1 MGPIALAGLT
11 LQIAGLPACL
21 PADGAPAY
29 EVALPLLAGA
39 PSIDGRIGEGEW
51 RSAVSAFGFRTLGAG
66 LIAGEQPLV
75 LLARDRE
82 AFYLAARLPLPA
94 GARPKASAQPDG
106 KLWEDDSAE
115 LFLDPHPGDKV
126 YYQFI
131 VNAGGTTWESVGQD
145 ASFSAEW
152 SAKTQVDRESWSAEI
167 RVPYAALR
175 VAPPADGE
183 VWGVNVG
190 WDRQTPAPAILTWAP
205 VVSGFHEP
213 ARFRPV
219 AFVGG
224 ARPFT
229 IRQWGADPRAGTLT
243 LSGECSLAAGQA
255 GRAEMTISSVA
266 GGKPTVVA
274 STRADVSSGS
284 PGAFALQ
291 AALPVK
297 DAWSVPDDYEARV
310 VLTVAEGGGPEIV
323 CTDIPIPFRIVPQL
337 QVTLR
342 NYLLGERKVIASVST
357 DALSAPKRET
367 VLRVTLQ
374 TPTGDVR
381 AEQRLTAIPE
391 TGPAEV
397 TFDVAG
403 LAPGEYAVRATAL
416 DRAGN
421 EVAAAEAPLTRPDTP
436 SWLGSKEGLSDRVLP
451 PWTPVRA
458 DGRTVRVWGREYE
471 FDGLPLPTRVVTR
484 GAAILSGPVRFVAT
498 VNGAQQRWTAPKTDL
513 LERKP
518 NAAVLETSVG
528 SDKLRLTSTIRVEYD
543 GVVRSDLSFQP
554 LEPTKL
560 DSLVL
565 ELPIKAAHAKY
576 LYHFP
581 GRWGSAYNAG
591 ALPPDGFKSGFR
603 PFIWLGDDDR
613 GLAWF
618 SESDRGFTPAGADD
632 VVQITR
638 QGDTVLLSI
647 KIIGQPVDLREPLTY
662 TFGLQATP
670 VKPVTE
676 DVWDFRIC
684 HHGDY
689 GIEDRLVSSGATL
702 EYPPGGNLN
711 PARGTLEAWVRPQFN
726 PDPAVAPDDPGRGVF
741 NRDFFMLDF
750 GALRHLG
757 FYWNIDDRGMRVFI
771 KEGDQYP
778 ILIGTTSHW
787 QKGEWHHVALTW
799 GDRMCIYVDGQLLG
813 SRPYIGTLPD
823 RIETGTLRFG
833 GDPCEFDVDE
843 VRISDLDRSSFDLTQ
858 PLQVDEHTLLLDHLD
873 GTFQPDGAKPT
884 NPVKGVPGRPSTG
897 SSFVDGKFGKA
908 LALYQAGKPKTL
920 LDRLAELGVRT
931 ICFHEHWTD
940 IQNHTSTTHGEAL
953 HKLVQACHGRG
964 IKLLLYF
971 GYEMSNIAPE
981 WPLYSDECLVEPRA
995 GGYHRLP
1002 EQMAY
1007 VCCYESAWQDFLADG
1022 IAKMIDQY
1030 DIDGV
1035 YLDGTEYPWACANRH
1050 HGCGH
1055 VRPDGTVVQTYP
1067 FFAYRE
1073 MLRRIYTI
1081 VRSRKPDGLVNVH
1094 NSTCMVTPSLGYATS
1109 SWDGEQFGGLEP
1121 GPWALEVL
1129 PLDTFRCEFMGRQ
1142 WGVPAEML
1150 CYNRPYTYRQA
1161 MSFTL
1166 LHDILVRGS
1175 LGGSLELES
1184 MLWKAMDEF
1193 GRKQAKF
1200 MPYWEE
1206 AGFAKVSDPAIKVSA
1221 YSRGAKGAMLVIS
1234 NLGKDPVD
1242 AKVELER
1249 ARLGLPAGRK
1259 LTATDVVSRADVPVD
1274 GDALSF
1280 RLDSLDFRAIR
1291 LTPQG

>member
-1 MGPIALAGLT
+1 MGLFALAGLA
-11 LQIAGLPACL
+11 LQMTGLPGRL
-21 PADGAPAY
+21 LADGAQAY
-29 EVALPLLAGA
+29 EVALPLLTNA
-39 PSIDGRIGEGEW
+39 PAIDGRLGEDEW
-51 RSAVSAFGFRTLGAG
+51 RGAVSAFGFRTLGAG

-82 AFYLAARLPLPA
+82 ALCIGARLPLPA
-94 GARPKASAQPDG
+94 GAQPKASAQRDG
-106 KLWEDDSAE
+106 KLWEDDSVE
-115 LFLDPHPGDKV
+115 LFLDPDPGDSV

-131 VNAGGTTWESVGQD
+131 VNARGTTWESVGQD
-145 ASFSAEW
+145 PSFSAEW
-152 SAKTQVDRESWSAEI
+152 SANTQVDQKSWSAEI

-175 VAPPADGE
+175 VAPPAEGQ

-190 WDRQTPAPAILTWAP
+190 WDRQTPKPAIMTWAP
-205 VVSGFHEP
+205 VVSSFHEP
-213 ARFRPV
+213 AHFRPV
-219 AFVGG
+219 AFV
-224 ARPFT
+224 ADACPFT
-229 IRQWGADPRAGTLT
+229 IREWRADPRTGRLT
-243 LSGECSLAAGQA
+243 LSGECSLDAGRT

-266 GGKPTVVA
+266 GDKRTVVA
-274 STRADVSSGS
+274 STRADVSSGN
-284 PGAFALQ
+284 PRTFALQ
-291 AALPVK
+291 TALPMK
-297 DAWSVPDDYEARV
+297 DAWPVPGDYEARV
-310 VLTVAEGGGPEIV
+310 ALTVAGGGPEIV
-323 CTDIPIPFRIVPQL
+323 CTDIPIPFRIVPPL

-342 NYLLGERKVIASVST
+342 RYFLREGKVIASVSA
-357 DALSAPKRET
+357 DALSAPRSET
-367 VLRVTLQ
+367 ALRVTLQ
-374 TPTGDVR
+374 SPTGDVR
-381 AEQRLTAIPE
+381 AEQRLDAIPE

-397 TFDVAG
+397 SFDVAG
-403 LAPGEYAVRATAL
+403 LAPGEYVVRAVAL

-436 SWLGSKEGLSDRVLP
+436 AWLGSKEGLSDRVLP

-458 DGRTVRVWGREYE
+458 DGRTVRVWGREYG

-484 GAAILSGPVRFVAT
+484 DAAVLSGPVRFVAT
-498 VNGAQQRWTAPKTDL
+498 VNGAQQRWTAPKTEV

-518 NAAVLETSVG
+518 NAAVLKTSV
-528 SDKLRLTSTIRVEYD
+528 SSEKLRLTSTVRVEYD
-543 GVVRSDLSFQP
+543 GVVRSDLAVQP

-565 ELPIKAAHAKY
+565 EVPIKADHAKY

-591 ALPPDGFKSGFR
+591 ALPQEGFKSGFR
-603 PFIWLGDDDR
+603 AFVWLGDDDR

-618 SESDRGFTPAGADD
+618 SESDRGFSPAGADD

-647 KIIGQPVDLREPLTY
+647 KIIGQPVDLKQPLTY

-676 DVWDFRIC
+676 DAWDFRIC

-702 EYPPGGNLN
+702 EYPAAGNLN
-711 PARGTLEAWVRPQFN
+711 PVRGTLEAWVRPQFDPN
-726 PDPAVAPDDPGRGVF
+726 PAVAPDDPGRGVY
-741 NRDFFMLDF
+741 NRNLLMLDF
-750 GALRHLG
+750 GALRNLG
-757 FYWNIDDRGMRVFI
+757 FYWNIDDRGMRVYI

-799 GDRMCIYVDGQLLG
+799 GDRMCIYVHGQLLG
-813 SRPYIGTLPD
+813 SRPYQGTLPD
-823 RIETGTLRFG
+823 RIEAGTLRFG

-843 VRISDLDRSSFDLTQ
+843 VRISDIDRTAFDLAQ
-858 PLQVDEHTLLLDHLD
+858 PPQVDEHTLLLDHLD
-873 GTFQPDGAKPT
+873 GAFEPDGTKRTSP
-884 NPVKGVPGRPSTG
+884 PKGTPGQPSTG
-897 SSFVDGKFGKA
+897 SSFVDGRFGKA

-940 IQNHTSTTHGEAL
+940 IQNYTSTTHGEAL
-953 HKLVQACHGRG
+953 RKLVQACHARG

-971 GYEMSNIAPE
+971 GYEISNIAPE

-1022 IAKMIDQY
+1022 IARMIDQY

-1035 YLDGTEYPWACANRH
+1035 YLDGTEYPWACANPH
-1050 HGCGH
+1050 HGCGYL
-1055 VRPDGTVVQTYP
+1055 RPDGSVVQTYP

-1073 MLRRIYTI
+1073 MLRRIYTV

-1109 SWDGEQFGGLEP
+1109 SWDGEQFGGIEP

-1184 MLWKAMDEF
+1184 ALWKAMDGF
-1193 GRKQAKF
+1193 GRKQARF
-1200 MPYWEE
+1200 MPYWEDT
-1206 AGFAKVSDPAIKVSA
+1206 GFAKVSAPAIKVTA
-1221 YSRGAKGAMLVIS
+1221 YSRGAKGAMLVVS
-1234 NLGKDPVD
+1234 NLGKDAVD
-1242 AKVELER
+1242 ATVGLDR
-1249 ARLGLPAGRK
+1249 AKLGLPAGHR
-1259 LTATDVVSRADVPVD
+1259 LTATDVVNHVDVPVRGD
-1274 GDALSF
+1274 GLSF
-1280 RLDSLDFRAIR
+1280 RLDSLDFRVVRI
-1291 LTPQG
+1291 TPEG